1 MDIFN
6 SNERQVVCVANDVQ
20 STFPGF
26 EDNTLLTVGKKYTV
40 IDVEVHSWH
49 TLVTLREFPNKR
61 FNSVLFE
68 EAEEVTAAVTNP
80 VAAAYQILV
89 AYRDANMIPDM
100 GTIEELI
107 GYLGQALE

>member
-6 SNERQVVCVANDVQ
+6 NAKRQVVCVDNDVG

-26 EDNTLLTVGKKYTV
+26 EHERLLTVGEKYTV

-49 TLVTLREFPNKR
+49 TLITLNEFPDKQ

-68 EAEEVTAAVTNP
+68 E
-80 VAAAYQILV
+80 I
-89 AYRDANMIPDM
+89 D
-100 GTIEELI
+100 
-107 GYLGQALE
+107 

>member
-6 SNERQVVCVANDVQ
+6 NAERQVVCVGNDDRS

-26 EDNTLLTVGKKYTV
+26 EDAPLLTVGEKYTV

-49 TLVTLREFPNKR
+49 TLVTLREFPDKQ

-68 EAEEVTAAVTNP
+68 E
-80 VAAAYQILV
+80 
-89 AYRDANMIPDM
+89 
-100 GTIEELI
+100 IE
-107 GYLGQALE
+107 

>member
-6 SNERQVVCVANDVQ
+6 NTRRQVVCVENDMK

-26 EDNTLLTVGKKYTV
+26 ANESLLTVGEKYTV

-49 TLVTLREFPNKR
+49 TLVTLLEFPNEQ

-68 EAEEVTAAVTNP
+68 E
-80 VAAAYQILV
+80 
-89 AYRDANMIPDM
+89 
-100 GTIEELI
+100 IE
-107 GYLGQALE
+107 

>member
-6 SNERQVVCVANDVQ
+6 NAERQIVCVDNDVD

-26 EDNTLLTVGKKYTV
+26 EHEHVLTVGQKYTV

-49 TLVTLREFPNKR
+49 TLVTLREFPDKQ

-68 EAEEVTAAVTNP
+68 E
-80 VAAAYQILV
+80 
-89 AYRDANMIPDM
+89 
-100 GTIEELI
+100 IE
-107 GYLGQALE
+107 

>member
-6 SNERQVVCVANDVQ
+6 NKERQVVCVENNIQ

-26 EDNTLLTVGKKYTV
+26 KSESLLIVGEKYTV

-49 TLVTLREFPNKR
+49 TLVTLKEFPNEQ

-68 EAEEVTAAVTNP
+68 EV
-80 VAAAYQILV
+80 
-89 AYRDANMIPDM
+89 D
-100 GTIEELI
+100 
-107 GYLGQALE
+107 

>member
-6 SNERQVVCVANDVQ
+6 NAERQVVCVENAIE

-26 EDNTLLTVGKKYTV
+26 EHNALLTVGQKYTV

-49 TLVTLREFPNKR
+49 TLVTLREFPDKQ

-68 EAEEVTAAVTNP
+68 E
-80 VAAAYQILV
+80 
-89 AYRDANMIPDM
+89 
-100 GTIEELI
+100 IE
-107 GYLGQALE
+107 

>member
-6 SNERQVVCVANDVQ
+6 NTERQVVCIDNDVQ

-26 EDNTLLTVGKKYTV
+26 ENESLLTVGEKYTV

-49 TLVTLREFPNKR
+49 TLVTLREFPDKQ

-68 EAEEVTAAVTNP
+68 E
-80 VAAAYQILV
+80 I
-89 AYRDANMIPDM
+89 D
-100 GTIEELI
+100 
-107 GYLGQALE
+107 

>member
-6 SNERQVVCVANDVQ
+6 SEERQVVCVDNNVQ

-26 EDNTLLTVGKKYTV
+26 EHESLLNIGEKYTV

-49 TLVTLREFPNKR
+49 TLVTLKEFPNEQ

-68 EAEEVTAAVTNP
+68 E
-80 VAAAYQILV
+80 VA
-89 AYRDANMIPDM
+89 
-100 GTIEELI
+100 
-107 GYLGQALE
+107 